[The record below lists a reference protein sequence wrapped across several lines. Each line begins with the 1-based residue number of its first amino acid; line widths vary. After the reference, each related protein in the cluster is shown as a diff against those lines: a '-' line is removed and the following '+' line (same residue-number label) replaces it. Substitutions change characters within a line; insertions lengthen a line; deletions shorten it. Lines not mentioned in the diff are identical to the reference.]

1 MPLDKLS
8 DLAQQYLQEFQQLHG
23 RPVIRQPPKQTI
35 WKPPDVSTLKT
46 NFDSAVF
53 EELDAVGIGVI
64 VLNSSGEVLAALFEI
79 IPLPSSIV
87 VLETIAAQR
96 AVTFLQEPSLGSSIF
111 EGDFETLILAIKNQ
125 CFHHPLVGHLIK
137 DIIMSLASFL
147 QYFSLTYIGKA
158 QSDTCSRPM
167 SGIFFSYFG
176 LVEVCPSHSQVFYF
190 RFFSN
195 KIAWR
200 VWPVSK
206 LKKNLP

>member
-23 RPVIRQPPKQTI
+23 RPVIKQPPKQTI
-35 WKPPDVSTLKT
+35 WKPPDLSTLKT

-79 IPLPSSIV
+79 IPLPLSIV

-96 AVTFLQEPSLGSSIF
+96 AVIFLQELSLGSSIF
-111 EGDFETLILAIKNQ
+111 EGDSETLILAIKNQ

-167 SGIFFSYFG
+167 SKIFFSYFG
-176 LVEVCPSHSQVFYF
+176 LVEVCPLHSQVFYF

-200 VWPVSK
+200 FWPVSK